1 MIKELTKGGFAIA
14 VAVVTG
20 IFGVFYGRSA
30 PQVVI
35 NNSQGETM
43 KVTPHK
49 AESEYAD
56 LYSKYLDLKGEYNQ
70 AKEQLIESETNAAT
84 LSLVTSQRD
93 HLQKLLEICEDKI
106 TSSSPTINAVTPAGN
121 ASVTGKWKGQV
132 VADDLPVV
140 VSVEIDAL
148 KLGEKTMTITY
159 GSPRN
164 CSSRGEYA
172 GTLENNEELFYLR
185 DPTPR
190 TWCNQFT
197 YFTDATIKFKRD
209 AQGELRYEIRDIRK
223 FNKTIETASIP
234 SH

>member
-1 MIKELTKGGFAIA
+1 MKSELVKGGFAIA

-20 IFGVFYGRSA
+20 MFGVVYGRSA

-43 KVTPHK
+43 KVSAHK

-56 LYSKYLDLKGEYNQ
+56 LYSKYLDLKAEKNRLE
-70 AKEQLIESETNAAT
+70 KT
-84 LSLVTSQRD
+84 LLQSDNSTDALSKVSSQRD
-93 HLQKLLEICEDKI
+93 RLQALLEVCESEI
-106 TSSSPTINAVTPAGN
+106 TGSASTTTTKNTAVTGN
-121 ASVTGKWKGQV
+121 WKGQV
-132 VADDLPVV
+132 LAEDLPVV

-148 KLGEKTMTITY
+148 TLGEKTMTITY

-172 GTLENNEELFYLR
+172 GTLESNEELFYLR

-197 YFTDATIKFKRD
+197 YFTDSTIKFKRAASGD
-209 AQGELRYEIRDIRK
+209 LHYEIRDIRK
-223 FNKTIETASIP
+223 LNKTIETASIP
-234 SH
+234 LK